1 MWPFNLY
8 TIPLDDWIQTGVD
21 WLGENLRG
29 VFQAI
34 KVPFD
39 ITLSGIQ
46 DFLLFLPV
54 FVVLLV
60 VFLILWRMVSLKFSI
75 LSTITLTFVGFL
87 GLWEQ
92 SMITLALVI
101 TSVFFCT
108 LIGVPLGILASRS
121 NRFESGIRPVL
132 DAMQTVPAFVYL
144 VPIVM
149 LFGVGLVPGLIATI
163 IFALPPII
171 RLTNLGIRQVPRE
184 VVEAGYSFGA
194 TNRQVLFDIQ
204 IPLAMPTIM
213 AGLNQTLML
222 ALSMVVITALI
233 GASGLGETVFVGLGR
248 SDVGMAAIG
257 GIGIVTLAIIL
268 DRATQSIGKKTKNGG
283 TSYTNK
289 LFTFI
294 RKTCQKVFGKFKG
307 GDTGN

>member
-29 VFQAI
+29 LFQAI
-34 KVPFD
+34 KVPFEV
-39 ITLSGIQ
+39 TLSGIQ

-54 FVVLLV
+54 VVVLLII
-60 VFLILWRMVSLKFSI
+60 FIIAWRTVSLKFSAI
-75 LSTITLTFVGFL
+75 GTIALIFVGFL

-92 SMITLALVI
+92 SMITLALVL
-101 TSVFFCT
+101 TSVFFCA
-108 LIGVPLGILASRS
+108 LIGMPLGILASRS
-121 NRFESGIRPVL
+121 DRFESGIRPML

-222 ALSMVVITALI
+222 ALSMVVIAALI

-268 DRATQSIGKKTKNGG
+268 DRITQAIGKKKKQGG
-283 TSYTNK
+283 TSYTKK
-289 LFTFI
+289 LFNLVGTVYK
-294 RKTCQKVFGKFKG
+294 KTFGKTRG
-307 GDTGN
+307 GDIGK